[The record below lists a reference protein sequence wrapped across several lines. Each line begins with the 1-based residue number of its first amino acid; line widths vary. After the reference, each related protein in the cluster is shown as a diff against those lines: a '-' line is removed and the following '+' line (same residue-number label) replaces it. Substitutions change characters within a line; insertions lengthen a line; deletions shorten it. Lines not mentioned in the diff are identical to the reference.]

1 MAFQNLLELK
11 PNSVSKDIRDYS
23 ILLFGD
29 SGLGKTPFVYE
40 LFGDRVLFL
49 SFEQSQKGI
58 SGAYAVDIDSYAT
71 LMYYVGQL
79 ENPQV
84 REKFDAIC
92 IDTLFLFDHMCEKS
106 VTDAYGKDLI
116 RDCLAYNQAYKIID
130 KRFLTALKR
139 LQKMNY
145 SMIYVAHPVEKK
157 VKLQDG
163 TEIIK
168 HEPKVSDRVKNLL
181 LPEVDIRLYAT
192 QMPDGT
198 RKLFSRSTP
207 YFDARC
213 RVGNMKPEIDFDAE
227 ELKKAFAEGIEDI
240 ANKGGNVEEQRK
252 SKHTTSDVRP
262 FEEVKQEI
270 MYLGSKLNE
279 MGKLEEANK
288 IIYQELGTDDNS
300 NQRTLKD
307 VDSTMTPA
315 LEVIVVRLNE
325 LLSEE

>member
-1 MAFQNLLELK
+1 MAFVNLLELK

-23 ILLFGD
+23 MLLFGD
-29 SGLGKTPFVYE
+29 SGIGKTPFIHE

-71 LMYYVGQL
+71 LMYYIGQL

-84 REKFDAIC
+84 REKFDAVC
-92 IDTLFLFDHMCEKS
+92 IDTLFLFDYMCEKS

-145 SMIYVAHPVEKK
+145 SMIYIAHPVEKK
-157 VKLQDG
+157 VAG
-163 TEIIK
+163 TDNVKI
-168 HEPKVSDRVKNLL
+168 EPKVSDRVKSLL
-181 LPEVDIRLYAT
+181 LPEVDIRLFAA

-207 YFDARC
+207 LFDARC
-213 RVGNMKPEIDFDAE
+213 RIGNMKPEIPFDVE
-227 ELKKAFAEGIEDI
+227 ELKKAFAEGIKEIED
-240 ANKGGNVEEQRK
+240 NGGSVEEHRE
-252 SKHTTSDVRP
+252 SKHTTTTERP
-262 FEEVKQEI
+262 FETVYQEVME
-270 MYLGSKLNE
+270 LGKRLNE
-279 MGKLEEANK
+279 VGKVQEGMK

-307 VDSTMTPA
+307 VDESMTPA
-315 LEVIVVRLNE
+315 LEVIIVRLNE
-325 LLSEE
+325 LLSK